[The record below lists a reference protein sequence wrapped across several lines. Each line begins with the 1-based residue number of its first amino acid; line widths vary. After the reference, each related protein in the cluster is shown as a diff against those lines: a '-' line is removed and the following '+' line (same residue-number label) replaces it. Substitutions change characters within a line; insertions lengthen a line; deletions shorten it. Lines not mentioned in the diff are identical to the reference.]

1 LTRELIF
8 DRLAFTRLALYWVP
22 AVVWAVAIFVVSHIP
37 AQEIQ
42 KAAETVD
49 AVPIALDIAYHV
61 TVFGVMGI
69 LGYRVASL
77 HLRAYAR
84 WSYFAALVFAIGYG
98 VIDEVHQSFVSG
110 RSSAAEDVGY
120 DALGALFGLA
130 AIFAIKIVYSKARRN
145 LAVDRT

>member
-1 LTRELIF
+1 LTRESILT
-8 DRLAFTRLALYWVP
+8 RVTFTRLALYWVP

-37 AQEIQ
+37 AEEIQ

-77 HLRAYAR
+77 HLGSYAR

-98 VIDEVHQSFVSG
+98 FIDEFHQSFVSG

-120 DALGALFGLA
+120 DTLGALFGLV
-130 AIFAIKIVYSKARRN
+130 AIFAIKVVYSKARRN
-145 LAVDRT
+145 LTGDRA